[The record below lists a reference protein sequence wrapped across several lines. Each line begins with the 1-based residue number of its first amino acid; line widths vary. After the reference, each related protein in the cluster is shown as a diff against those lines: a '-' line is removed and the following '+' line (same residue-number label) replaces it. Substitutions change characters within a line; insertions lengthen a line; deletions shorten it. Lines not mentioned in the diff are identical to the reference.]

1 MKAAVCWLSVLV
13 LGACAASTPRPG
25 LSGRYAANAAASV
38 LLPGD
43 ETPRDFVLEIEDDGT
58 TFATTQSFTATSG
71 ESVRLSWRGAC
82 DGTVR
87 PVEGSF
93 VEMRMSCRRTADGAV
108 VSTIV
113 AGPMQYDET
122 CRLSTS
128 QRLVCEGEAPAS
140 DRQAHRFSYA
150 FDRL

>member
-1 MKAAVCWLSVLV
+1 VKVAVCWLSVLA
-13 LGACAASTPRPG
+13 LAACAASPLRHG
-25 LSGRYAANAAASV
+25 LSGRYAANAEASV

-58 TFATTQSFTATSG
+58 TFATTQAFTATSG
-71 ESVRLSWRGAC
+71 EPVRLSWRGAC

-93 VEMRMSCRRTADGAV
+93 VEMQMSCRRSADGAV
-108 VSTIV
+108 ISTIAV
-113 AGPMQYDET
+113 GPMQYDET
-122 CRLSTS
+122 CRLKTS
-128 QRLVCEGEAPAS
+128 QRLVCEGEAPGS